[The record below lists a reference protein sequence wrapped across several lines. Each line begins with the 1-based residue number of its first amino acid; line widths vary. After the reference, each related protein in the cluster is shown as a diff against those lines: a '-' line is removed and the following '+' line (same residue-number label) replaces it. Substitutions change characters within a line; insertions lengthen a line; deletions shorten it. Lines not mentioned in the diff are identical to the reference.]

1 MQSVACGR
9 QNPEVNGGSLC
20 ILHSAFCIPRGL
32 PAASLGLILS
42 IGAQIASRPRKGL
55 SPPEQ

>member
-20 ILHSAFCIPRGL
+20 ILHSAFPGGL